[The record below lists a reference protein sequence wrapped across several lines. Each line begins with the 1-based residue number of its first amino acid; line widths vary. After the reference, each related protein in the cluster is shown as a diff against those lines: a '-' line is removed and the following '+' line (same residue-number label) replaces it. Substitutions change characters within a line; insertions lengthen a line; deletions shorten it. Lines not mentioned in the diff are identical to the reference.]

1 MRYVLLSCLLALA
14 IACDLAMFI
23 ASSDDAP
30 ESFNP
35 LHPTTLVPIKEDRL
49 HTLRS
54 QVAEFDVRHFLD
66 VLAAPYRA
74 RLRHEGP
81 TPAPER

>member
-1 MRYVLLSCLLALA
+1 MRYVLLTCLLGLA

-30 ESFNP
+30 EFFNP
-35 LHPTTLVPIKEDRL
+35 LHPTTLVPIMEDRL
-49 HTLRS
+49 YTLRS

-66 VLAAPYRA
+66 VLAAPYRTP
-74 RLRHEGP
+74 LPYEGP

>member
-1 MRYVLLSCLLALA
+1 MRSVLLACLLGLS

-35 LHPTTLVPIKEDRL
+35 LHPTTLVPIMENRL
-49 HTLRS
+49 HTLRC
-54 QVAEFDVRHFLD
+54 QVAELDMRHFLD
-66 VLAAPYRA
+66 VLAAPYRE
-74 RLRHEGP
+74 RLEHEGP
-81 TPAPER
+81 TSAPGR